1 MEAIMFDQITED
13 IKKAMFAKDKERLDA
28 LRYFKSML
36 IENKTSAKAAIPEMD
51 VLIKHV
57 KKLRDS
63 LENFPP
69 ENEIRKK
76 TEREIAVLSDYMPK
90 QLDEA
95 TVKGY
100 ISDII
105 AANPGVNAGLV
116 MKELSPKIKG
126 QFDSKIAN
134 ELVKAALG

>member
-1 MEAIMFDQITED
+1 MMEQITED
-13 IKKAMFAKDKERLDA
+13 IKKAMIAKDKDRLDA
-28 LRYFKSML
+28 LRYLKAML
-36 IENKTSAKAAIPEMD
+36 IENKTSKAPQAEMD

-76 TEREIAVLSDYMPK
+76 TEKEIITLAEYMPK
-90 QLDEA
+90 QLSEA
-95 TVKGY
+95 EVKNF
-100 ISDII
+100 IQEII
-105 AANPGVNAGLV
+105 AKTPGINAGLV

-126 QFDSKIAN
+126 QFDSKVAN

>member
-1 MEAIMFDQITED
+1 MFEQITED
-13 IKKAMFAKDKERLDA
+13 IKKAMFAKDKDRLDA
-28 LRYFKSML
+28 LRYFKAML
-36 IENKTSAKAAIPEMD
+36 IENKTSKAPIAEMD

-57 KKLRDS
+57 KKLKDS
-63 LENFPP
+63 LENFP
-69 ENEIRKK
+69 EGNAIRAK
-76 TEREIAVLSDYMPK
+76 TEVEISVLADYMPK

-95 TVKGY
+95 TVKGF
-100 ISDII
+100 IQEIVSK
-105 AANPGVNAGLV
+105 NPGINAGLV

>member
-1 MEAIMFDQITED
+1 MFDIVTED

-36 IENKTSAKAAIPEMD
+36 IENKTSTKAAIPEMD

-57 KKLRDS
+57 KKLKDS
-63 LENFPP
+63 LENFPA

-76 TEREIAVLSDYMPK
+76 TEREITILSDYMPK
-90 QLDEA
+90 QLDEIS
-95 TVKGY
+95 VKNY
-100 ISDII
+100 INDII
-105 AANPGVNAGLV
+105 NANPGINAGLV

-134 ELVKAALG
+134 ELVKSALS